1 MRIVYILIG
10 AAILGALAWTGWWY
24 ALARGQEAALAAWF
38 DDRARAGWQAEHDG
52 IGLTG
57 FPLRLE
63 REIAGIRLADPR
75 TGWAWTAPWLR
86 VESATFSPSRFRVTW
101 PGAQSLAVP
110 GERTDIASSAMVA
123 TLELRPDSALGL
135 IHAFVEVAGLDI
147 RARPGSGPGW
157 TARAGSVVA
166 DIAERINDDGY
177 TIAFRAER
185 VLLPEPLMA
194 RIDPTGLAGREVER
208 ITFDGAAVFDA
219 PLDRHLIEDG
229 RLALKAATIRRAGF
243 QWGRMRLEA
252 RGAIEID
259 DRGYPKGKIK
269 LTARHWR
276 EIIALARRSG
286 AIGADM
292 AEALTTALELIA
304 LFGGDRDKLDATLK
318 FRDGEVWI
326 GPISIGRAWRLAP
339 PRG

>member
-1 MRIVYILIG
+1 MRIVTILIG
-10 AAILGALAWTGWWY
+10 AALLGALAWTGWWY

-38 DDRARAGWQAEHDG
+38 DDRIRAGWQAEHEG

-86 VESATFSPSRFRVTW
+86 VESATFSPSRLEVTW

-110 GERTDIASSAMVA
+110 GERTDITSGAMAAS
-123 TLELRPDSALGL
+123 LELRPELAMGLVHASA
-135 IHAFVEVAGLDI
+135 EVARLDVL
-147 RARPGSGPGW
+147 ARSGW
-157 TARAGSVVA
+157 TARAGRVEA
-166 DIAERINDDGY
+166 DIAERVNDDGY
-177 TIAFRAER
+177 AITFRAEN
-185 VLLPEPLMA
+185 VIMPEPWMA
-194 RIDPTGLAGREVER
+194 RIDPTGLAGRELER

-229 RLALKAATIRRAGF
+229 RLALRAMTIRRAGF

-252 RGAIEID
+252 TGAIKTD

-276 EIIALARRSG
+276 EIIAMARRSG

-304 LFGGDRDKLDATLK
+304 LLGGDRDELDATLK

>member
-1 MRIVYILIG
+1 MRIVTILIG
-10 AAILGALAWTGWWY
+10 AALLGALAWTGWWY

-38 DDRARAGWQAEHDG
+38 EDRARAGWQAEHDG
-52 IGLTG
+52 IALAG

-86 VESATFSPSRFRVTW
+86 VESETLAPNRFDVTW

-110 GERTDIASSAMVA
+110 GERTDITSATMAA
-123 TLELRPDSALGL
+123 TLALQPDTALGL
-135 IHAFVEVAGLDI
+135 VHASAEVAGLDV
-147 RARPGSGPGW
+147 RARSGW

-166 DIAERINDDGY
+166 DIAERVNDDGY
-177 TIAFRAER
+177 AITFRAER
-185 VLLPEPLMA
+185 VLLPEPWMA
-194 RIDPTGLAGREVER
+194 RIDPTGLAGRELER
-208 ITFDGAAVFDA
+208 MTFDGSAVFDA

-229 RLALKAATIRRAGF
+229 RLALRAMTIRRAGF
-243 QWGRMRLEA
+243 QWGQLRLEA
-252 RGAIEID
+252 RGAIRVDE
-259 DRGYPKGKIK
+259 RGYPKGKIK

-276 EIIALARRSG
+276 EIIAMARRSG

-292 AEALTTALELIA
+292 AEALEVALELVA
-304 LFGGDRDKLDATLK
+304 LLGGDRDELDVTFR

-326 GPISIGRAWRLAP
+326 GPVSIGRAWRLAP